1 MPGTGCWT
9 PQRTLAH
16 GGHTGQHW
24 DWWAHLSEEVRVR
37 RVREVLVG
45 DVGKLGNALSPGY
58 KQFSL
63 CVNHG
68 LNIALYQALFSY

>member
-9 PQRTLAH
+9 PQRMLAH

-45 DVGKLGNALSPGY
+45 DVGKLGSSLSPGCFIGHRQKILSIY
-58 KQFSL
+58 VL
-63 CVNHG
+63 
-68 LNIALYQALFSY
+68 AMD